1 MNLGTLSHSFCFS
14 FVPQNFLRFKYPPSL
29 PLLRS
34 DVVGGVL
41 NIYLTHRFSVV
52 LMSNQ
57 SLKSSG
63 LVEWKKKIPLIAAA
77 VRVVE
82 VHVVFHLCLTF
93 PVPPLGTRTPVSNIC
108 GHGER
113 WAPETYAWDVV

>member
-77 VRVVE
+77 VRVAE
-82 VHVVFHLCLTF
+82 LPFRIFAATA
-93 PVPPLGTRTPVSNIC
+93 RD
-108 GHGER
+108 GHRKPMPGMWFELER
-113 WAPETYAWDVV
+113 IFAQDGITIG